1 MPLHSPLQ
9 SVPVLCV
16 STRTARLS
24 AGMLR
29 HRWDDAHAR
38 CRRCF
43 TLASRSSSSSGG
55 GGSSGCG
62 RSLVSNTSRRS
73 ISASAAAAAAGI
85 RPRNPCSPTS
95 RSHCRLI
102 RSIESGRPPRNAS
115 LIHHRFARTRKTKR
129 TFVENSHH
137 QTTQFC
143 LLVSNKQIRNVCL
156 NIFFRLVKRL
166 YKH

>member
-43 TLASRSSSSSGG
+43 TLASRSSSSS
-55 GGSSGCG
+55 SGCG

-73 ISASAAAAAAGI
+73 ISASAAAAAAAGI
-85 RPRNPCSPTS
+85 KPRNPCSPTS

-102 RSIESGRPPRNAS
+102 RSIESGRPPPNAS
-115 LIHHRFARTRKTKR
+115 LIHHRFARTRKTMR

-143 LLVSNKQIRNVCL
+143 LQYNTIQYKICKAPCFRGFRGAGEQVS
-156 NIFFRLVKRL
+156 
-166 YKH
+166 